1 MTELKGYLANRTQLF
16 GRKELDRLID
26 PSSIA
31 IIGASETAG
40 SFGARTMENLAS
52 FRGKLFPVNP
62 KRDRIFGHTAY
73 QSIEAIPDVPD
84 VAIISV
90 PQEQV
95 IDLVKRCADKGI
107 GGAIV
112 YSSGFAELGIAA
124 RIDAQRQLAEIAAS
138 TGMRIIGPNC
148 VGIINFASTIGMHF
162 MPKFNEMPIVSGNVG
177 LVSQSGGLGYTIIQ
191 SLQRGIGFS
200 HFLSAG
206 NSCDV
211 DICDLINYL
220 VDDDATKV
228 IACLFEGIRDG
239 ERLIEA
245 GRRALAANKPLIIY
259 KMGRSDI
266 SKKAAL
272 SHTGTL
278 AGSNAA
284 YEAAFREI
292 GAVVV
297 DNWEEV
303 LETACL
309 FARAGVPKGPGAGV
323 MASSGGAAVISGD
336 KAEEFGVAMPAP
348 QPETIAKLTKLVP
361 DFGSVANPTDMTAET
376 LKSFDLYGA
385 CIRAFADDPGYGVVV
400 VPMLSAQKPITTER
414 ALHLDRLAGDLGKPI
429 CLVWFNEWLEGPGSE
444 VYDKSQRISMFR
456 SMARC
461 MKAIR
466 AWFDYYEG
474 RAKFLASDRKRLT
487 SPACKEQALAELPAA
502 GMRRVLSEGQSK
514 KLLGIYGI
522 AVNREAL
529 TQSEAEA
536 VSAAER
542 IGFPVVLK
550 ADSPDIP
557 HKTEAGVVRLDV
569 KDADAVRR
577 AYAEIAAA
585 LKQQPSTVK
594 LNGIVVQEMVKAP
607 IEMMIG
613 ASVDTQF
620 GPMITCGFGG
630 TAVEIVRDVQTR
642 RAPVSEAEALEMV
655 RSLRGGK
662 LLSGYRNAA
671 PANVDAFAQ
680 VVCRASELICDLQ
693 DHVAELDIN
702 PVKLSAANATAVDAL
717 IVLREKEDKQ

>member
-1 MTELKGYLANRTQLF
+1 VTELKGYLENRTQLF
-16 GRKELDRLID
+16 GRKELDRLIN

-52 FRGKLFPVNP
+52 FRGKLFPINP
-62 KRDRIFGHTAY
+62 KRDQILGHKAY
-73 QSIEAIPDVPD
+73 QSVEAIPGVPD

-112 YSSGFAELGIAA
+112 YSSGFAELGIEA
-124 RIDAQRQLAEIAAS
+124 RIAAQRQLAEIAAS

-148 VGIINFASTIGMHF
+148 VGIINFASTTGMHF
-162 MPKFNEMPIVSGNVG
+162 MPKFNEMPMVSGGIG

-211 DICDLINYL
+211 DICDLIDYL

-239 ERLIEA
+239 GRLIEA
-245 GRRALAANKPLIIY
+245 GRRALAAKKPLIIY

-278 AGSNAA
+278 AGSNTA

-309 FARAGVPKGPGAGV
+309 FERAGVPKGTGAGV

-348 QPETIAKLTKLVP
+348 QAETIAKLTKLVP

-376 LKSFDLYGA
+376 LKSFDLYSA

-414 ALHLDRLAGDLGKPI
+414 ARHLDHLADNLGKPI

-444 VYDKSQRISMFR
+444 VYDKSRRISMFR

-466 AWFDYYEG
+466 AWLDYHDR
-474 RAKFLASDRKRLT
+474 RAKLLVSDRKRLT
-487 SPACKEQALAELPAA
+487 SVVCKERALAGLATA
-502 GMRRVLSEGQSK
+502 STRSVLSESQSK
-514 KLLGIYGI
+514 KLLKIYGI
-522 AVNREAL
+522 TANREVLA
-529 TQSEAEA
+529 QSEDEA
-536 VSAAER
+536 VAGAER

-557 HKTEAGVVRLDV
+557 HKTEAGVVRLDLN
-569 KDADAVRR
+569 DAAAVRQ
-577 AYAEIAAA
+577 AYAEIKAA
-585 LKQQPSTVK
+585 LERQPSTVTI
-594 LNGIVVQEMVKAP
+594 NGIVVQEMVKAP

-613 ASVDTQF
+613 ASVDIQF

-630 TAVEIVRDVQTR
+630 TAVEIVRDIQTR
-642 RAPVSEAEALEMV
+642 RAPVSESQALEMIQA
-655 RSLRGGK
+655 LRGNK
-662 LLSGYRNAA
+662 LLSGYRNTA
-671 PANVDAFAQ
+671 PANVEALAQ
-680 VVCRASELICDLQ
+680 VVCRASELISDLHDQ
-693 DHVAELDIN
+693 IAELDIN
-702 PVKLSAANATAVDAL
+702 PVKVSAATAVAVDAL
-717 IVLREKEDKQ
+717 IVLCEKKDK